1 MGLFRL
7 SEAAVSPT
15 YLLPFVEAVIR
26 SGGDITLGL
35 WEWVGRGEG
44 GGGGE
49 GGGSGVHHVEVHG
62 VQDFCFQSQYLRLK
76 RVSIRG

>member
-35 WEWVGRGEG
+35 WEWVGRGDG
-44 GGGGE
+44 GGR
-49 GGGSGVHHVEVHG
+49 GVVVA
-62 VQDFCFQSQYLRLK
+62 FIMLRYMVYRTSVS
-76 RVSIRG
+76 RVSILD

>member
-44 GGGGE
+44 GVGGR
-49 GGGSGVHHVEVHG
+49 GVVEA
-62 VQDFCFQSQYLRLK
+62 FIMLRYMVYRTSVS
-76 RVSIRG
+76 RVSILD